1 VAQISIK
8 EGIRQMLNSSSW
20 KQRYMQSL
28 VRMDWEKMMG
38 KTIARYTDDV
48 KLVDHLL
55 IIKTQV
61 GPLKNE
67 LQNNKHLIMQ
77 KVNEHIGEAIVKEVV
92 IS

>member
-8 EGIRQMLNSSSW
+8 EGIKQMLNNSSW
-20 KQRYMQSL
+20 KQRYVQSL
-28 VRMDWEKMMG
+28 VRMDWEKIMG
-38 KTIARYTDDV
+38 KTIAKYTDDV
-48 KLVDHLL
+48 KLIDHLL

-67 LQNNKHLIMQ
+67 LQQNKQLVLQ
-77 KVNEHIGEAIVKEVV
+77 KVNEHVGEAIVKEVV